1 MVAFET
7 VPIGGTLIPASGCGL
22 PWENALMDRRTVAAV
37 LAGGS
42 SSRFGSP
49 KADLE
54 IAGKTFLERI
64 VEMLLDGFDTVYVC
78 GGDAEVL
85 GSTLIHDARPHAGPL
100 GGIVSALDRAQDRP
114 VFITAVDMPLLTM
127 ETVDRLTT
135 PVAVMGHA
143 RIARVDGRP
152 QPLCGSYGG
161 DLASLA
167 DRHFRYGDRS
177 VMGLVTAVPH
187 LELVDITDGSLRNI
201 NTPEDYESLLADLS

>member
-7 VPIGGTLIPASGCGL
+7 GPIRGTLIPVSAWGL
-22 PWENALMDRRTVAAV
+22 SWENADMDRRMVAAV

-54 IAGKTFLERI
+54 IEGRTFLERI
-64 VEMLLDGFDTVYVC
+64 VEALLDGFDTVYVC
-78 GGDAEVL
+78 GGDTEVP
-85 GSTLIHDARPHAGPL
+85 GSTLIHDAAPHAGPL
-100 GGIVSALDRAQDRP
+100 AGIVSALNRARDRP

-127 ETVDRLTT
+127 DTVGRLTT
-135 PVAVMGHA
+135 PAPVMGHA

-152 QPLCGSYGG
+152 QPLCGSYDG

-167 DRHFRYGDRS
+167 GHHLRRGDRS
-177 VMGLVTAVPH
+177 VMGLITAVPH

-201 NTPEDYESLLADLS
+201 NAPEDYESLLADLN